1 MSDYNNTNNYY
12 YQESQRQK
20 QDNRQ
25 KQAEIDKLNQS
36 NAEKEAQA
44 KRLAQEKEE
53 AEARAKRIANSSNTA
68 HAIAVQN
75 GEIAKQNADMAIQ
88 NAEIAIKYVKEAA
101 YYKQLLSKPMEEI
114 AAQNGDFKA
123 TFEKQQ
129 EIIAD
134 WIVSQKAFREL
145 AIDLG
150 EEFGVSKETMREKL
164 SEKFKAVLT
173 DNTKHGNNASE
184 NTGDNV
190 LVELTE
196 KTIAIEKAKIGL

>member
-36 NAEKEAQA
+36 NAAKEAQA

-75 GEIAKQNADMAIQ
+75 GEIAKQNAD
-88 NAEIAIKYVKEAA
+88 IAIKYVKEAA

-150 EEFGVSKETMREKL
+150 EEFGVSKEAMRKKL

>member
-75 GEIAKQNADMAIQ
+75 GEIAKQNAD
-88 NAEIAIKYVKEAA
+88 IAIKYVKEAA

-145 AIDLG
+145 AY
-150 EEFGVSKETMREKL
+150 EFGEKL
-164 SEKFKAVLT
+164 GLSQEQVREMVPEKKKAVLT
-173 DNTKHGNNASE
+173 DNTRFNNNA
-184 NTGDNV
+184 TDMIDNGMV
-190 LVELTE
+190 ALTE
-196 KTIAIEKAKIGL
+196 KSIESEKRKVGL

>member
-12 YQESQRQK
+12 YQESQRQR

-36 NAEKEAQA
+36 NAAKEAQA

-75 GEIAKQNADMAIQ
+75 GEIAKQ

>member
-12 YQESQRQK
+12 YQESQRQR

-75 GEIAKQNADMAIQ
+75 GEIAKQNAD
-88 NAEIAIKYVKEAA
+88 IAIKYVKEAA

-150 EEFGVSKETMREKL
+150 EEFGVSKETMREKY
-164 SEKFKAVLT
+164 SEKIKAVLT
-173 DNTKHGNNASE
+173 DSTKHGNDASE
-184 NTGDNV
+184 NMGRNI

-196 KTIAIEKAKIGL
+196 KTIATEKAKIGL

>member
-12 YQESQRQK
+12 YQESQRQR

-75 GEIAKQNADMAIQ
+75 GEIAKQNAD
-88 NAEIAIKYVKEAA
+88 IAIKYVKEAA

-145 AIDLG
+145 AY
-150 EEFGVSKETMREKL
+150 EFGEKL
-164 SEKFKAVLT
+164 GLSQDQVREMVPEKKKAVLT
-173 DNTKHGNNASE
+173 DNTRFNNNA
-184 NTGDNV
+184 TDMIDNGMV
-190 LVELTE
+190 ALTE
-196 KTIAIEKAKIGL
+196 KSIESEKRKVGL